1 MGAMRTSTLILSLTA
16 ATFAMSTAYLAW
28 ELHERDP
35 VSEVQAAR
43 TTSHAGTIGGT
54 EGSMAAAPMT
64 PAAARAAPE
73 ASIGT
78 TPAST
83 AEGKLA
89 TSSPAGGVK
98 RVDANDPGAMFAR
111 QLVARLDDSVQRQ
124 ALLDEQKASV
134 RRQYARLKEQLKLSD
149 AKFDQLVTTLAEQ
162 NLQGQENWARCSID
176 PTCNPKDESRMRID
190 DRTQELLALLGS
202 ESYEDFNAF
211 RETLQERDA
220 VAQLRGR
227 LNDNLFLPQ
236 AQAEQLIAALADERK
251 RFAQETTARGST
263 VNGWGTTLGTIWY
276 PEDAVTIEARLSEA
290 AQYSQRLRARAATVL
305 SAAQLAA
312 FVQMQEELLAQ
323 MAGYLRPAPAP
334 RKASSL
340 KLAQG

>member
-1 MGAMRTSTLILSLTA
+1 MRTPTLILSLTT

-28 ELHERDP
+28 ELHERD
-35 VSEVQAAR
+35 SSTQVQTASTAPR
-43 TTSHAGTIGGT
+43 AGAIGDAEGGT
-54 EGSMAAAPMT
+54 SAAPVTPASSRAAAD
-64 PAAARAAPE
+64 
-73 ASIGT
+73 ASIGAT
-78 TPAST
+78 
-83 AEGKLA
+83 A
-89 TSSPAGGVK
+89 TSTSNGKSATSGGAEVAK
-98 RVDANDPGAMFAR
+98 RVDANDPGTMFAR

-124 ALLDEQKASV
+124 ALLDEQKTSV

-149 AKFDQLVTTLAEQ
+149 AKFEQLVATLAEQ
-162 NLQGQENWARCSID
+162 NLQGQENWARCAID
-176 PTCNPKDESRMRID
+176 PNCNPKDEARMRID
-190 DRTQELLALLGS
+190 DRTQELLALLGA
-202 ESYEDFNAF
+202 EPYEDFNAF
-211 RETLQERDA
+211 RETLQERDS

-236 AQAEQLIAALADERK
+236 AQAEQLIAALAEERK
-251 RFAQETTARGST
+251 RYAQEATARGSN
-263 VNGWGTTLGTIWY
+263 VSGWGTALGMIWY
-276 PEDAVTIEARLSEA
+276 PEDAVTIEARLAEA

-312 FVQMQEELLAQ
+312 FIQMQDELLAQ